1 MSNGISNCDTKPL
14 SGITENT
21 ENRFVFDYDMGT
33 ITRIISNQGNSLR

>member
-21 ENRFVFDYDMGT
+21 EDRFDYDMGT
-33 ITRIISNQGNSLR
+33 ITLIISNQGNSLR